1 MHFRYV
7 RLCVKR
13 FWCANRCCFPMT
25 KWSMGSCIWLCWCC
39 CCCHRQWCEMTFNKR
54 HKCGCVCVV
63 SVWLCACGVLIELW
77 WLLPQ
82 LLSTLQR
89 TGIRVCVCLCCT
101 PCIVYTRRLCVSPD
115 SFLYFDWL
123 HVLCVCMG
131 VQVVF
136 DCVLHECLSWL
147 CKCHRDIESVNARKS
162 IQCFQCLHFVWCVRE
177 CVVFHCLCL
186 CREWK
191 NVWVSLHF
199 ILISCTFW
207 MQFYRVTPKNVPNR
221 HYLITTNYKEQGK
234 ICEAATAAA
243 AANAVTKSNRCI
255 NTFNDSCWN
264 SCCDF

>member
-25 KWSMGSCIWLCWCC
+25 NWSMGSCIWLCWCC

-147 CKCHRDIESVNARKS
+147 CKCHRDIECKCAKIDTVLSMFTFCMVCAWVCSFPLFVSLQRMKNCMGFPA
-162 IQCFQCLHFVWCVRE
+162 FQSHFV
-177 CVVFHCLCL
+177 H
-186 CREWK
+186 
-191 NVWVSLHF
+191 
-199 ILISCTFW
+199 IL
-207 MQFYRVTPKNVPNR
+207 
-221 HYLITTNYKEQGK
+221 
-234 ICEAATAAA
+234 
-243 AANAVTKSNRCI
+243 NAVLSC
-255 NTFNDSCWN
+255 DSQEC
-264 SCCDF
+264 S